1 MKFYSI
7 LGKKSRVKPFFK
19 QMIRLRENVLL
30 RKKILVKFK
39 KLKWKQYVFHANRKF
54 FKRYL
59 KYKIKNIRGYSVTAK
74 PNKWS
79 GAQSKH
85 RNLLQAYKRFKIFYG
100 LFSKKAVK
108 RVIRIV
114 KRRKAEKHV
123 KLLLFRVMESRLDSI
138 IYRSKF
144 SYSSKSARQL
154 IMHGNVSVN
163 GNVITNPAFH
173 TKIGDLVKIARTREN
188 FMGILHRIYLH
199 TYDRVWP
206 HPPSH
211 LHINYKTLEII
222 VGLMTYESL
231 ATCFHF
237 DLKPEEMVFD
247 YYYK

>member
-19 QMIRLRENVLL
+19 QMIRLRENILL
-30 RKKILVKFK
+30 RKKILVRFK
-39 KLKWKQYVFHANRKF
+39 KLKWKQYVFHAKRKF

-59 KYKIKNIRGYSVTAK
+59 RYKIKNIAGYSVTAK

-79 GAQSKH
+79 GAESKH

-108 RVIRIV
+108 RAVRLV
-114 KRRKAEKHV
+114 KRRKAEKRL
-123 KLLLFRVMESRLDSI
+123 KFLLFQVMENRLDSI

-144 SYSSKSARQL
+144 SYTSKGARQL
-154 IMHGNVSVN
+154 ILHGNVFVN
-163 GNVITNPAFH
+163 GNVITNPAFR
-173 TKIGDLVKIARTREN
+173 TKSGDLIKMVRTLESYT
-188 FMGILHRIYLH
+188 GILRRISLW
-199 TYDRVWP
+199 TYRRMWP

-222 VGLMTYESL
+222 VGLMTWESL

>member
-7 LGKKSRVKPFFK
+7 LGKKSRIKPFFK

-30 RKKILVKFK
+30 RKKILVSFK
-39 KLKWKQYVFHANRKF
+39 KLKWKQYTFHARRKF

-59 KYKIKNIRGYSVTAK
+59 KYRIKNIAGYSVTAK
-74 PNKWS
+74 PNRWS
-79 GAQSKH
+79 GAESNH

-108 RVIRIV
+108 RIVRVV
-114 KRRKAEKHV
+114 KRRKVERHL
-123 KLLLFRVMESRLDSI
+123 KLLLFKVMESRLDSI

-154 IMHGNVSVN
+154 IMHGNVLVN
-163 GNVITNPAFH
+163 GNIITNPAFY
-173 TKIGDLVKIARTREN
+173 TKRGDLIKIASTQEN
-188 FMGILHRIYLH
+188 LKGILKRISAN
-199 TYDRVWP
+199 TYNRVWP
-206 HPPSH
+206 HPPAH

-222 VGLMTYESL
+222 VGLITFESL
-231 ATCFHF
+231 RTCFHF